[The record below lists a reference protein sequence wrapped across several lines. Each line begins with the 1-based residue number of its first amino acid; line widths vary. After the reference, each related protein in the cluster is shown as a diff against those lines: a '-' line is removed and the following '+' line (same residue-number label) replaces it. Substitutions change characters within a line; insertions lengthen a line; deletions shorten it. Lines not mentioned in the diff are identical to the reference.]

1 METQHTAYRQIRSV
15 FGVPSILNTGQNL
28 GLMKSQK
35 LEQCGINMEY
45 IHYLESLG

>member
-15 FGVPSILNTGQNL
+15 FGILSIPNTGQYL

-35 LEQCGINMEY
+35 LEQSGINIEY
-45 IHYLESLG
+45 IPYLESLG